1 MALQLSG
8 AISFS
13 DLQTEFGG
21 SPPISLSEYYRDAGF
36 VGAGAPNVPT
46 SGALRMNNFFGGQ
59 AAIAITLASNASNQD
74 ILTLAQAQG
83 YNAST
88 DSTPIIVN
96 INSGVT
102 ISGSG
107 THALTTGGLNANS
120 DLTINI
126 SGNVDGYTGSNGST
140 PNGAGGNGGD
150 ALYVNTLTGGSGAIV
165 VNVLSGGNLRGGG
178 GGGGGGGQRG
188 QVRFY
193 DDKSL
198 SCFPQ
203 WYYGSYGSTGSAGG
217 YGQNGSSGGSGTWPY
232 EVPAAYR
239 RAQCIATYPS
249 GGASGGVAGFA
260 LRMNGRTVTLNN
272 SGTVNGSAS

>member
-1 MALQLSG
+1 MALQSSG

-21 SPPISLSEYYRDAGF
+21 SPPISLSEYYRNAGF
-36 VGAGAPNVPT
+36 VGGGAPNVPT
-46 SGALRMNNFFGGQ
+46 SGALRMNKFFGGK
-59 AAIAITLASNASNQD
+59 AEIAITLASNASNQN

-96 INSGVT
+96 INSGVI

-126 SGNVDGYTGSNGST
+126 SGEVNGFFGSTGST
-140 PNGAGGNGGD
+140 PNGVGGSGGD
-150 ALYVNTLTGGSGAIV
+150 ALYVNTLTGGSGVIV
-165 VNVLSGGNLRGGG
+165 VNVLSGGKLRGGG

-188 QVRFY
+188 QHRFF
-193 DDKSL
+193 DSKFNQ
-198 SCFPQ
+198 CFSQ
-203 WYYGSYGSTGSAGG
+203 YYYGSYGSTGSAGG
-217 YGQNGSSGGSGTWPY
+217 YGQNGSSGGSGTYSPSAGTPY
-232 EVPAAYR
+232 
-239 RAQCIATYPS
+239 AQCIAQYAS
-249 GGASGGVAGFA
+249 GGASGGAAGFA
-260 LRMNGRTVTLNN
+260 IRQNGRTVTLNN

>member
-1 MALQLSG
+1 MALQASG

-46 SGALRMNNFFGGQ
+46 SGVLRMNKFFGGQ
-59 AAIAITLASNASNQD
+59 AAIAITLASNASNQN

-88 DSTPIIVN
+88 DSTPIVVN

-107 THALTTGGLNANS
+107 THALRTGGLNANS

-126 SGNVDGYTGSNGST
+126 SGSVDGFTGTTGNPNTNGS
-140 PNGAGGNGGD
+140 AGGN
-150 ALYVNTLTGGSGAIV
+150 ALYIETNTGGSASLT
-165 VNVLSGGNLRGGG
+165 VNVLSGGKLRGGG
-178 GGGGGGGQRG
+178 GGGGGRG
-188 QVRFY
+188 NRGIARY
-193 DDKSL
+193 YNDKDNACQL
-198 SCFPQ
+198 YPL
-203 WYYGSYGSTGSAGG
+203 YYGSDGSNGAVGGFGQAGSSGSGG
-217 YGQNGSSGGSGTWPY
+217 TVHPYYNTYPQCRYQTRTSGGSG
-232 EVPAAYR
+232 
-239 RAQCIATYPS
+239 
-249 GGASGGVAGFA
+249 GAAGFA
-260 LRMNGRTVTLNN
+260 LRKNGRTVTLNN
-272 SGTVNGSAS
+272 SGTVNGSTS